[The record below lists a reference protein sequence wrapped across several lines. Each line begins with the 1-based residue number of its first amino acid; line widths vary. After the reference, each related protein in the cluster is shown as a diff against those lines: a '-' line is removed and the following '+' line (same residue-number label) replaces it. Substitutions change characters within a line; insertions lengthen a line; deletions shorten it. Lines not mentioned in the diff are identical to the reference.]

1 MINPSSHDHFLFH
14 LYSLGH
20 LQNFRLSV
28 IYFKEFRISLCLRRL
43 SVLCFQGTSLFSVF
57 REFSRY
63 FYSIPSFRFR
73 SVNPAFPKNP
83 HFPDILLPL
92 SLLPI
97 YHLPPPP
104 FPFFRS
110 QDLF

>member
-28 IYFKEFRISLCLRRL
+28 IYFKEFESLF
-43 SVLCFQGTSLFSVF
+43 VLGDSLFSVF

-97 YHLPPPP
+97 YHLLPPP

-110 QDLF
+110 